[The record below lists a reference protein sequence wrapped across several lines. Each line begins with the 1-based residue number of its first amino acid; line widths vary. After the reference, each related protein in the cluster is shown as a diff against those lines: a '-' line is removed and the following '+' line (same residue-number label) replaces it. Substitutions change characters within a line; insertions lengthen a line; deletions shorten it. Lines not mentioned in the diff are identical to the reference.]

1 MKAGTHAVRYRHDI
15 ADDQRR
21 NRVARILADYG
32 NRAHESV
39 FEIIL
44 DGGARYDSLQ
54 ARLENAID
62 PTSDA
67 IRLYRLRNACERARA
82 WLGLGARTET
92 KPSS

>member
-1 MKAGTHAVRYRHDI
+1 MLFAIAYDI

-21 NRVARILADYG
+21 NRVARILADNG
-32 NRAHESV
+32 DRAHESV

-44 DGGARYDSLQ
+44 DGGTRYDSLQ

-62 PTSDA
+62 PTADA
-67 IRLYRLRNACERARA
+67 IRLYRLCNACECSRA

>member
-1 MKAGTHAVRYRHDI
+1 MKAGTHVVRDRHDI

-21 NRVARILADYG
+21 NRGARILADYG

-44 DGGARYDSLQ
+44 DGGARYDSLH

-62 PTSDA
+62 PTADS
-67 IRLYRLRNACERARA
+67 IRLYRLCHACERSRA
-82 WLGLGARTET
+82 WLGLGARAEM
-92 KPSS
+92 KPCL

>member
-1 MKAGTHAVRYRHDI
+1 MLFAIAYDI

-21 NRVARILADYG
+21 NRDARILADYG

-44 DGGARYDSLQ
+44 DGGARYDSLH

-62 PTSDA
+62 PTADS
-67 IRLYRLRNACERARA
+67 IRLYRLCNACERARA

>member
-1 MKAGTHAVRYRHDI
+1 MLCAIAYDI

-21 NRVARILADYG
+21 SRVARILADYG

-44 DGGARYDSLQ
+44 DGDARCDSLH

-62 PTSDA
+62 PTADS
-67 IRLYRLRNACERARA
+67 IRLYRLCSACERARA

-92 KPSS
+92 KSSS